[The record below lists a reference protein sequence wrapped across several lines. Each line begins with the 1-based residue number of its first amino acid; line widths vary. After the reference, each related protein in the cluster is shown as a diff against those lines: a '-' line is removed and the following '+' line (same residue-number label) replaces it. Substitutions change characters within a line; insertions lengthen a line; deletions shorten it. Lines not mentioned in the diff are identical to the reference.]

1 VNDQSKSAEPNDPQV
16 VAALREYLERV
27 DRGEPVDWEEFL
39 ARHARVAAQ
48 LRSVIVAE
56 DEVRKLDSETPL
68 DRTRASSK
76 SFVGHSQETVPPQSA
91 AKWKAGRWIL
101 LSVLAFGLAVFGV
114 MSGMMVIY
122 LGRTAL
128 VIDVHDPGV
137 EVAVNG
143 TTLTITGPKEEKVY
157 VEPGEQQLTIT
168 CAGLDTI
175 TKSFTIKK
183 GQTKVVTVS
192 IFKPENRGTARIEV
206 APSIPTREQKT
217 SSPTRIIS
225 IP

>member
-1 VNDQSKSAEPNDPQV
+1 LNDQSGRVEPKGPRV
-16 VAALREYLERV
+16 EAALRDYLERV
-27 DRGEPVDWEEFL
+27 DRGERLDREVFL
-39 ARHARVAAQ
+39 ARHAPIANQ
-48 LRSVIVAE
+48 LRSVIVAL
-56 DEVRKLDSETPL
+56 DEVRKLDRETPL
-68 DRTRASSK
+68 DRTQASSK
-76 SFVGHSQETVPPQSA
+76 SFVRHSQETVPPQLA

-101 LSVLAFGLAVFGV
+101 LGVLAFGLALFGV
-114 MSGMMVIY
+114 MAGIMVIY

-143 TTLTITGPKEEKVY
+143 TMTITGPKEAKVH

-192 IFKPENRGTARIEV
+192 IFKPENRVTVRTEV
-206 APSIPTREQKT
+206 APLIPAGEQKT
-217 SSPTRIIS
+217 SRPTRVIG